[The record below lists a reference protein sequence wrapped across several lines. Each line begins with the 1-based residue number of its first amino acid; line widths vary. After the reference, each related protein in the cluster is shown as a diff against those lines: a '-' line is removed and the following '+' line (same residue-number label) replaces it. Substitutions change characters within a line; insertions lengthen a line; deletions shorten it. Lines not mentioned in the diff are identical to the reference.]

1 MRDVKKGTYNGKYEA
16 KFMDW
21 IHYIFGEN
29 PPDARTL
36 EMMYVAY
43 KYGFEQGLCKAVKE
57 NENA

>member
-1 MRDVKKGTYNGKYEA
+1 MKKGIDNKKYEA

-21 IHYIFGEN
+21 IHYIFSKN
-29 PPDARTL
+29 LPDNYTL

-43 KYGFEQGLCKAVKE
+43 KYGFEQGLCEAEKE